1 MTYKTLS
8 GKEPAEEVLRDIE
21 HRAKKLH
28 RKPML
33 AIIVVGEY
41 KPSQI
46 YVKRK
51 IETAARVGVD
61 TEVHRL
67 PEEIEEKELIALIER
82 LNQDKKV
89 DGYIVQTPLPKHINA
104 QRVFEKIDPH
114 KDVDGFHPRNMGKVL
129 LNIFD
134 ENMFPPAT
142 PSGVMKILH
151 YYNAPID
158 GANACVVGRSNIV
171 GKPVAMML
179 LHHNATVSICHSRTR
194 DLASYTKNADILVVA
209 AGNPGLVK
217 ADMVKEGAYIVDV
230 GTTRVLIDGKDKVV
244 GDVDFE
250 NVIKKANC
258 SPVPGGVGPMTVAM
272 LIANTVKAAEQ
283 NLARLNKKS

>member
-1 MTYKTLS
+1 MIMYKIIS
-8 GKEPAEEVLRDIE
+8 GKEPAEEVLREIE
-21 HRAKKLH
+21 QRAKKLH

-33 AIIVVGEY
+33 GIIVIGEY

-51 IETAARVGVD
+51 IETATRIGVD

-67 PEEIEEKELIALIER
+67 PEEIEEKELVALIEK

-89 DGYIVQTPLPKHINA
+89 DGYIVQTPLPHHINN
-104 QRVFEKIDPH
+104 QHVFEKIDPH

-129 LNIFD
+129 LNVFN

-142 PSGVMKILH
+142 PSGVMRLLH
-151 YYNAPID
+151 HYGAPID
-158 GANACVVGRSNIV
+158 GANAVVIGRSNIV

-179 LHHNATVSICHSRTR
+179 LHHNATITICHTRTHE
-194 DLASYTKNADILVVA
+194 LPNYTRNADILIVA
-209 AGNPGLVK
+209 AGNPGLIK
-217 ADMVKEGAYIVDV
+217 ADMVKEGAYVIDV
-230 GTTRVLIDGKDKVV
+230 GTTRVLVEGKDKVV

-250 NVIKKANC
+250 NVIKKAHC

-272 LIANTVKAAEQ
+272 LIANTVKAAEYHSK
-283 NLARLNKKS
+283 R